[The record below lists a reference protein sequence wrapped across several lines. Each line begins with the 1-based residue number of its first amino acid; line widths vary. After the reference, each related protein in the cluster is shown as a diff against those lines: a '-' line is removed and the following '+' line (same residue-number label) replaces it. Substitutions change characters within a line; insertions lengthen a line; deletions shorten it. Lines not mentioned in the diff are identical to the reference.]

1 MANDSTQTVVPSSAT
16 LWIAPTGTTAPTNV
30 TTAMGTVAAAWKDV
44 GLIAEDGLAFGE
56 DKQNFDVRA
65 FGISAPVREGIRSKV
80 NSLTVQL
87 LQHNTLNFQT
97 VYGGGTVTITSGT
110 AKFTPPSDKLLTPVM
125 ACLEY
130 ADGTGYIER
139 LVIPS
144 CSARDGVQRVF
155 PNDGAV
161 VLPLT
166 LTALG
171 GTAGVA
177 PWYELSNN
185 TTAFTAS

>member
-1 MANDSTQTVVPSSAT
+1 
-16 LWIAPTGTTAPTNV
+16 
-30 TTAMGTVAAAWKDV
+30 
-44 GLIAEDGLAFGE
+44 
-56 DKQNFDVRA
+56 
-65 FGISAPVREGIRSKV
+65 
-80 NSLTVQL
+80 
-87 LQHNTLNFQT
+87 
-97 VYGGGTVTITSGT
+97 
-110 AKFTPPSDKLLTPVM
+110 
-125 ACLEY
+125 
-130 ADGTGYIER
+130 
-139 LVIPS
+139 
-144 CSARDGVQRVF
+144 VQRVF